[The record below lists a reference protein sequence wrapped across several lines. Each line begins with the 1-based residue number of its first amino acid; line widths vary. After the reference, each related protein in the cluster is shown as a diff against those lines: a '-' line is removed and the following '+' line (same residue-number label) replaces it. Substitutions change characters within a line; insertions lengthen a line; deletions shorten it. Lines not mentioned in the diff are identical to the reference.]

1 MLVFTKKNGV
11 AFLLRDGHSH
21 NFLLESTVLE
31 SLGGALL
38 APEREKI
45 LIFAANVKF
54 FGHVFAGLRHRLS
67 AVLGLHQWVDKSPAE
82 RGVFHFDGARIGAV
96 SFGDNEGR
104 ARHALDAAGNH
115 QIGLAGLDGP
125 SGTRDGVHARTAEAA
140 GPASSDFFLGTRE
153 QGVHPGP
160 PWSVFPGPGCAT
172 R

>member
-54 FGHVFAGLRHRLS
+54 FGHVFASFRHRFS
-67 AVLGLHQWVDKSPAE
+67 AILGLHQWIDKSPAE

-96 SFGDNEGR
+96 SFGDDEGR
-104 ARHALDAAGNH
+104 SPHFLHAAANP
-115 QIGLAGLDGP
+115 QIV
-125 SGTRDGVHARTAEAA
+125 S
-140 GPASSDFFLGTRE
+140 
-153 QGVHPGP
+153 
-160 PWSVFPGPGCAT
+160 
-172 R
+172 